1 MKVNTIYNEDCFI
14 TMSKMNDDFVDIV
27 FTSPPYNRKRNDKY
41 LYFNDSKLNYYEF
54 LKRFINE
61 AIRVSKG
68 NVYVNIMKNYYNK
81 KDVFKLIGEYSKEI
95 CEIFIWEKTNPLPA
109 SGFAITNAY
118 EMILVFGAKI
128 NSNKTYTKNHLS
140 TSVAKMPNEHK
151 AVMNPKVADF
161 FIKNFTKENDLIY
174 DCFSGLGTT
183 AIACIKNNRKY
194 IGSEIIK
201 QYADI
206 SINKIKEL

>member
-1 MKVNTIYNEDCFI
+1 
-14 TMSKMNDDFVDIV
+14 MNDDFVDII

-41 LYFNDSKLNYYEF
+41 LYFNDSKLNYYDF
-54 LKRFINE
+54 LKRFIDE

-68 NVYVNIMKNYYNK
+68 NVYINIMKNYYNK
-81 KDVFKLIGEYSKEI
+81 KDVFKLIGEYNEKI

-109 SGFAITNAY
+109 SGFSITNSY
-118 EMILVFGAKI
+118 EMILVFGEKI
-128 NSNKTYTKNHLS
+128 SSNKTYTKNHLS
-140 TSVAKMPNEHK
+140 TSVAKMPIEHK

-194 IGSEIIK
+194 IGSEIVK